1 MPKIVDHEKRRI
13 QIAEATWK
21 VIVEEGF
28 ENATVRKIAQAAD
41 LSVGA
46 LRHYFP
52 SQSELFAFSMELVS
66 ERVHNRITSKKY
78 DGSPMEVLTEIISE
92 VLPVDEDRRV
102 EMEVWF
108 VFSAKTLVDPKL
120 KALSE
125 RDYFTMHQ
133 GFEMLLRKLE
143 LSGLL
148 REDVNIPLEVHR
160 LHALVDGMGSH
171 HLLYPDI
178 FTYENMMETLTY
190 HLKSLFKS
198 RGENQH

>member
-1 MPKIVDHEKRRI
+1 MPKIVDHDERRI
-13 QIAEATWK
+13 QIAEAMWK
-21 VIVEEGF
+21 VIVEEGL
-28 ENATVRKIAQAAD
+28 ENATVRKVAQAAN

-52 SQSELFAFSMELVS
+52 SQSELYAFSMELVS
-66 ERVHNRITSKKY
+66 ERVQTRIASKKY
-78 DGSPMEVLTEIISE
+78 DGSPMEVLKKIISE

-108 VFSAKTLVDPKL
+108 VFSAKTLVDPNL

-125 RDYFTMHQ
+125 ESYFSMHL
-133 GFEMLLRKLE
+133 GFERLLQKLE

-148 REDVNIPLEVHR
+148 REEIDVEMEVNR

-171 HLLYPDI
+171 HLLHPEI
-178 FTYENMMETLTY
+178 FTYEMMMETLIY
-190 HLKSLFKS
+190 HLKNLMKT
-198 RGENQH
+198 